1 MNVESGRPH
10 IDLGALRKQT
20 PRDYLVRFA
29 FGAAISTIAGV
40 AALVLG
46 PRLGGVLLA
55 FPAIL
60 PASLTLIERKSDRR
74 EAAVDATGAIIG
86 SIGLVVFALTASW
99 GLPRLDP
106 FLSVGLA
113 GALWAVVAVSL
124 YAALVRLRRR
134 NMDGKTRTK
143 ATM

>member
-1 MNVESGRPH
+1 
-10 IDLGALRKQT
+10 
-20 PRDYLVRFA
+20 
-29 FGAAISTIAGV
+29 
-40 AALVLG
+40 VLG

-74 EAAVDATGAIIG
+74 EVAVDATGAIIG
-86 SIGLVVFALTASW
+86 SIGLVVFALAASW
-99 GLPRLDP
+99 GLPRFDP

-134 NMDGKTRTK
+134 NMDGTTRTK
-143 ATM
+143 ATR